1 MINKTKIDYY
11 NELGIDVFN
20 LKDNIFNDI
29 CYSYSE
35 GDSDIIL
42 DDRVSDIYQNFSIC
56 ENNCDY
62 NKINLT
68 ENTVSCK
75 CSIKT
80 SVDVEVKPPKLDKI
94 IRDSFIDSN
103 LAVMKCYNLVFS
115 FKNKFENYGFLI
127 FTILVFL
134 HIPFFVYYFI
144 FNIIP
149 IKKYIFSEMSKF
161 NYCNNINNPPK
172 KDNKRKM
179 KYKKKKV
186 ATQISKL
193 NKDSSETL
201 VNKKTIKEKNKES
214 ISSRM
219 NLFKNKKKDIDKII
233 NKNSKSKSKNNE
245 NNMDILNNNKR
256 KKNKFSIKN
265 KNLKPTLVFDSKVLK
280 KKYIN
285 VKKGIEI
292 KSTKNAFPIEI
303 KSTKNAFP
311 ALGKKNSKNGKKIL
325 SSKIYS
331 LIHIDANNTNNKRPP
346 SSDFLLDNYDYE
358 TAIQYDKRSFWR
370 IFYISIIAKENIIN
384 IILFKTPLDL
394 KVLRICLFIFTYS
407 CDLAFNTIF
416 FSTQKISD
424 KYHYEGDNLFLF
436 TLINNLVQ
444 SIISAVVGLILV
456 NI

>member
-20 LKDNIFNDI
+20 LKDNFFNDI

-75 CSIKT
+75 CSIKA

-219 NLFKNKKKDIDKII
+219 NLFKNKKKI
-233 NKNSKSKSKNNE
+233 
-245 NNMDILNNNKR
+245 
-256 KKNKFSIKN
+256 
-265 KNLKPTLVFDSKVLK
+265 
-280 KKYIN
+280 
-285 VKKGIEI
+285 
-292 KSTKNAFPIEI
+292 
-303 KSTKNAFP
+303 
-311 ALGKKNSKNGKKIL
+311 
-325 SSKIYS
+325 
-331 LIHIDANNTNNKRPP
+331 
-346 SSDFLLDNYDYE
+346 
-358 TAIQYDKRSFWR
+358 
-370 IFYISIIAKENIIN
+370 
-384 IILFKTPLDL
+384 
-394 KVLRICLFIFTYS
+394 
-407 CDLAFNTIF
+407 
-416 FSTQKISD
+416 
-424 KYHYEGDNLFLF
+424 
-436 TLINNLVQ
+436 
-444 SIISAVVGLILV
+444 
-456 NI
+456 